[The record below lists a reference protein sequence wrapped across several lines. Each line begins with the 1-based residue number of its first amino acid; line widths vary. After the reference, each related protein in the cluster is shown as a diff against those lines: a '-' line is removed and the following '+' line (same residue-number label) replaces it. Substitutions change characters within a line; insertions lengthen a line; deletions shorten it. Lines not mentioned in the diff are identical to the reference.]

1 MDFINGII
9 DNILIFFHLADPS
22 IRTNGQALELMKTGL
37 ISRDNI
43 DSLIQ
48 RIATDYNP
56 AILDAKV
63 EVAEYLE
70 ALPKGNRSVSD
81 EKRQKIEKA
90 MVNSDKNKKGMNFT
104 KIIDSIYRESR
115 GEIQKRK
122 TKQYIAEKK
131 EEEKKSQLSDQ
142 IDNLCTLCLVSYEEG
157 HIPESMIILTHTLQ
171 QLVNQGKEKIII
183 KKDQDE
189 VSIQDIVNDIQT
201 YISHCLDNQYT
212 DEENKLPE
220 RVKKVQ
226 TYLETTTEYK
236 ERRTK
241 YFEEKVAGELQQKG
255 LDIEV
260 IRDMIANS
268 NVPQQLNPIKYLAF
282 MGNLLEDRL
291 DENAK
296 QIIISSDSGDVYR
309 LYFDDVDYAIKILKK
324 INNDA
329 MSEIKDIRPQRRHT
343 SVDEEG
349 IKLLAEN
356 YRKSKERVEFNRLPV
371 ERRLE
376 ILREPIQDS
385 DSEFITKEKEAY
397 IQRQHNGST
406 RPESHGE

>member
-1 MDFINGII
+1 MDFINEII

-81 EKRQKIEKA
+81 EKRQKIEKVMA
-90 MVNSDKNKKGMNFT
+90 NSDQNKKGMNFT
-104 KIIDSIYRESR
+104 KIIDSIYRKSK

-157 HIPESMIILTHTLQ
+157 HIPENMNYLARTLQ

-220 RVKKVQ
+220 KVKKVQ

-236 ERRTK
+236 EQRAKFT
-241 YFEEKVAGELQQKG
+241 EEKVKGELQQEG

-268 NVPQQLNPIKYLAF
+268 NIPQKLNPIQYLAF
-282 MGNLLEDRL
+282 IGKLLQGGL
-291 DENAK
+291 DSNTK
-296 QIIISSDSGDVYR
+296 RIIMSCDSGDVYGFYSENIDYTINV
-309 LYFDDVDYAIKILKK
+309 LKAINDD
-324 INNDA
+324 N
-329 MSEIKDIRPQRRHT
+329 MSEIKDIRLQRRHT

-349 IKLLAEN
+349 IKSLAEN

-371 ERRLE
+371 EDRVQ
-376 ILREPIQDS
+376 ILSEPIQDS